1 MSLSAMPRR
10 CPPAAAGALLL
21 ALLLWPDVRHAL
33 EAHMS
38 THMLVQFPALMLAGA
53 LLGTAVPARLARALA
68 RWNGMGISG
77 LAAAALV
84 LAVAMIPRLLD
95 LALVDAQVE
104 AAKIAALLLCGA
116 VLPPS
121 WRAAGWAVQG
131 FFLGNVLA
139 MTGIVGLLYQDTPI
153 RLCNAYRLDDQQHLG
168 QGLVAL
174 AIGLALWWLLR
185 VGRRLAADAPPDTGP
200 AAQSSSGAMPG
211 NSTSV

>member
-1 MSLSAMPRR
+1 MTRPVPSWR
-10 CPPAAAGALLL
+10 CRPCWAGALLL
-21 ALLLWPDVRHAL
+21 ALLLCPPVRQLL
-33 EAHMS
+33 EARMS
-38 THMLVQFPALMLAGA
+38 LHMLVQFPALMLAGA
-53 LLGTAVPARLARALA
+53 LLATAAPARLRRMGAA
-68 RWNGMGISG
+68 WNAMGIGG

-95 LALVDAQVE
+95 LALVDWRIQ
-104 AAKIAALLLCGA
+104 AAKVAALLLCGA
-116 VLPPS
+116 VLWPS
-121 WRAAGWAVQG
+121 WRAAGWVVQG